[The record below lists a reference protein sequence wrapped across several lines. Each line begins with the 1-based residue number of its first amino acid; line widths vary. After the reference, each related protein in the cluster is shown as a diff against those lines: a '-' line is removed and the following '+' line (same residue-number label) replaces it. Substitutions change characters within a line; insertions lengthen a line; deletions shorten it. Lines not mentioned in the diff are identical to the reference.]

1 LREEAEAKGLTLSL
15 SMRGDVAADVA
26 GDPIKLNRLVL
37 NLLGNAVKFTARGSV
52 QVDLAFDT
60 LDAPGMLHLSVTDTG
75 IGIAPDIQER
85 IFEDFVQ
92 ADSDIERRFGGTG
105 LGLAISRRLARLMAG
120 NLSVRSEL
128 GKGSTFTLSIPLDRA
143 QLVPAVVETR
153 PPATKLSVLLVDD
166 DPVNRDVG
174 HALLVRLG
182 HEPVVASSGAMALE
196 LVRSGAFDVVLMD
209 VHMPEMDGI
218 ATARLIRKLQLDRS
232 PRIIA
237 LTADLSDR
245 TQGRLTAN
253 GIRARVG
260 KPITLQALQ
269 SALQAGV
276 DDLPSAPVGASELT
290 AGSLIDDDF
299 FNDQEELLGVPRLR
313 GLRTIFLDT
322 CLPLTRSMVEAASMG
337 DRHHM
342 QRLAH
347 RIGSAASALGLERLF
362 FQCNG
367 IEADAARLPADAL
380 EAVAVQLEAT
390 CRESIAA
397 LNERLRESE
406 QA

>member
-1 LREEAEAKGLTLSL
+1 
-15 SMRGDVAADVA
+15 
-26 GDPIKLNRLVL
+26 
-37 NLLGNAVKFTARGSV
+37 
-52 QVDLAFDT
+52 
-60 LDAPGMLHLSVTDTG
+60 
-75 IGIAPDIQER
+75 
-85 IFEDFVQ
+85 
-92 ADSDIERRFGGTG
+92 
-105 LGLAISRRLARLMAG
+105 
-120 NLSVRSEL
+120 
-128 GKGSTFTLSIPLDRA
+128 
-143 QLVPAVVETR
+143 
-153 PPATKLSVLLVDD
+153 VDD

-276 DDLPSAPVGASELT
+276 DDLPGAPVGASELT

>member
-1 LREEAEAKGLTLSL
+1 
-15 SMRGDVAADVA
+15 
-26 GDPIKLNRLVL
+26 
-37 NLLGNAVKFTARGSV
+37 
-52 QVDLAFDT
+52 
-60 LDAPGMLHLSVTDTG
+60 
-75 IGIAPDIQER
+75 
-85 IFEDFVQ
+85 
-92 ADSDIERRFGGTG
+92 
-105 LGLAISRRLARLMAG
+105 MAG

-128 GKGSTFTLSIPLDRA
+128 GRGSTFTLSIPLDRA
-143 QLVPAVVETR
+143 QPVPAVVETR
-153 PPATKLSVLLVDD
+153 PPVTKLSVLLVDD

-276 DDLPSAPVGASELT
+276 DDLPGAPVGASELT

-337 DRHHM
+337 IGITCN
-342 QRLAH
+342 AW
-347 RIGSAASALGLERLF
+347 RIGSAVRPVRSVSNVCSSNATGSRLMRRDCRQMRLKLLPSSWRQPAVNLSLRSMNGCESPNRPSALIR
-362 FQCNG
+362 
-367 IEADAARLPADAL
+367 A
-380 EAVAVQLEAT
+380 
-390 CRESIAA
+390 
-397 LNERLRESE
+397 
-406 QA
+406 

>member
-1 LREEAEAKGLTLSL
+1 
-15 SMRGDVAADVA
+15 
-26 GDPIKLNRLVL
+26 
-37 NLLGNAVKFTARGSV
+37 
-52 QVDLAFDT
+52 
-60 LDAPGMLHLSVTDTG
+60 
-75 IGIAPDIQER
+75 
-85 IFEDFVQ
+85 
-92 ADSDIERRFGGTG
+92 
-105 LGLAISRRLARLMAG
+105 MAG

-143 QLVPAVVETR
+143 QLVPAVVERR

-276 DDLPSAPVGASELT
+276 DDLPGAPVGASELT